1 MPTTPRRA
9 SYHHGDLKATLL
21 REAIDVARTEGPQAV
36 TLRDITR
43 RAGVSVNAAYRHFAD
58 RDALMITVA
67 GHGQGQSA
75 RAMERRIAALHEPT
89 GWDLLRAVGL
99 GYIDFARAEPGLFQA
114 AYLEPVDLARTEDPG
129 ASGEGGRTPY
139 QLLSDALD
147 RMVADGTLPAERRP
161 HAEVPAWS
169 AVHGF
174 AMLVVQGPLRELP
187 PEAVDALSHR
197 VVEAIIVGIRQ
208 V

>member
-1 MPTTPRRA
+1 M
-9 SYHHGDLKATLL
+9 
-21 REAIDVARTEGPQAV
+21 
-36 TLRDITR
+36 
-43 RAGVSVNAAYRHFAD
+43 SVNAAYRHFAD

-197 VVEAIIVGIRQ
+197 VVEAIIVGVRQ

>member
-9 SYHHGDLKATLL
+9 SYHHGDLRAALL
-21 REAIDVARTEGPQAV
+21 REAIDVSRTSGPHAV

-58 RDALMITVA
+58 RDALMLVVA
-67 GHGQGQSA
+67 GHGQGMSA
-75 RAMERRIAALHEPT
+75 RAMERRLDALHEPA
-89 GWDLLRAVGL
+89 GRDRMRAVGL

-114 AYLEPVDLARTEDPG
+114 AYLEPVDRARTEDPVAYG
-129 ASGEGGRTPY
+129 DSGRTPY

-147 RMVADGTLPAERRP
+147 QMVVDGSLPPERRL

-187 PEAVDALSHR
+187 PEAVDALSER
-197 VVEAIIVGIRQ
+197 VVDSIVVGVTQ